1 MLLPVSVKQL
11 DEGGV
16 SVLRDAAT
24 DEEFEI
30 TYTQLKRSSD
40 AKGADRYFY
49 GVCRLLA
56 RSICEDNG
64 VQQIGVH
71 DTALPGSQ
79 TSRRHART
87 AGSRSKS
94 SGSSQEALDR

>member
-1 MLLPVSVKQL
+1 LENIKWNLIISLIKNLEFRVVCAVKAVTLKNLFGRKMLLPVSVKQL

-49 GVCRLLA
+49 GVCSFLA
-56 RSICEDNG
+56 NLAKVEPLR
-64 VQQIGVH
+64 
-71 DTALPGSQ
+71 
-79 TSRRHART
+79 
-87 AGSRSKS
+87 
-94 SGSSQEALDR
+94 

>member
-1 MLLPVSVKQL
+1 MRV
-11 DEGGV
+11 V

-40 AKGADRYFY
+40 AKAAGRYFH
-49 GVCRLLA
+49 GVCSFLA
-56 RSICEDNG
+56 RSIREHNG

-71 DTALPGSQ
+71 DTALPD
-79 TSRRHART
+79 RRHHADMLAPPAADRK
-87 AGSRSKS
+87 A
-94 SGSSQEALDR
+94 QEVRKKHLIDKI